1 MQTQGVT
8 TGKLGTNTYTR
19 SFDVGGKVPKAGKA
33 FGLEE
38 QNVVGVST
46 LSQIPGSSLRERLS
60 ALELAIIRGL
70 ADGMQTKELSAA
82 LGRKPPTIETHIRQL
97 YARFDARSRAQ
108 LVARAI
114 ALEVLEMP
122 TG

>member
-1 MQTQGVT
+1 M
-8 TGKLGTNTYTR
+8 LH
-19 SFDVGGKVPKAGKA
+19 
-33 FGLEE
+33 
-38 QNVVGVST
+38 
-46 LSQIPGSSLRERLS
+46 LSGSSLRERMS

-82 LGRKPPTIETHIRQL
+82 LGRRPPTIETHIRQL

-114 ALEVLEMP
+114 ALEVL
-122 TG
+122 